1 MTCDDKTVNYTAA
14 QSEMML
20 PLLPLR
26 RMRMKRRG
34 KRGRELAR
42 NRFCS
47 VGEPTSFE
55 WRVKEGG
62 REGGKRS
69 KPEIKKSFS
78 TIDHGRRR
86 AAGGEEGRGRR
97 GRPSERGDGHDR
109 CQRGVMAMNSKIE
122 RVAGCPAC
130 GATEGLCPC
139 IHLARTRQCPDL
151 VAHCNNT

>member
-20 PLLPLR
+20 PLLLLLR

-42 NRFCS
+42 NRFCL

-62 REGGKRS
+62 REGGR
-69 KPEIKKSFS
+69 
-78 TIDHGRRR
+78 
-86 AAGGEEGRGRR
+86 EE
-97 GRPSERGDGHDR
+97 
-109 CQRGVMAMNSKIE
+109 Q
-122 RVAGCPAC
+122 
-130 GATEGLCPC
+130 
-139 IHLARTRQCPDL
+139 
-151 VAHCNNT
+151 

>member
-20 PLLPLR
+20 PLLLLR

-42 NRFCS
+42 NRFCL

-86 AAGGEEGRGRR
+86 AAGGEEGRGREGGRR
-97 GRPSERGDGHDR
+97 GRPSE
-109 CQRGVMAMNSKIE
+109 AMGMI
-122 RVAGCPAC
+122 A
-130 GATEGLCPC
+130 
-139 IHLARTRQCPDL
+139 AREVSWQ
-151 VAHCNNT
+151 